1 MADHQHVVKQADG
14 WAVRGEGNS
23 RYTARAMKT
32 QENSS
37 LMSLQ
42 QKAFAAKK
50 SGQVAGPK
58 PSHLRRKHY
67 LF

>member
-1 MADHQHVVKQADG
+1 MADHQHVVKQEDG

-37 LMSLQ
+37 LMSHQ

-50 SGQVAGPK
+50 SV
-58 PSHLRRKHY
+58 
-67 LF
+67 

>member
-1 MADHQHVVKQADG
+1 MAAHQHVVKQEDG
-14 WAVRGEGNS
+14 WAVRVEGNS

-37 LMSLQ
+37 LMSHQ

-50 SGQVAGPK
+50 RV
-58 PSHLRRKHY
+58 
-67 LF
+67 